1 MDKPTLMVVSGGMDS
16 VVCLHAHK
24 NTIKAAVSFNYGS
37 NHNNIEL
44 QYARYHCKLLNI
56 PHTVI
61 DLSTAMAEFK
71 SALLNGAEAIPE
83 GHYKDENIKQT
94 VVPFRNGIML
104 SIAVG
109 LAESKDLDQVMLASH
124 AGDHAVY
131 PDCREDFN
139 QAFRDAAKRGTHKAI
154 DVVMPFS
161 SITKRDIAT
170 IGADLGIDWAT
181 TWSCYKGTTCA
192 DILDGEGD
200 LLPLVD
206 RPHHCGRCSTCV
218 ERIWALKDVLDD
230 TIYDDGDYAINLLEE
245 RGEW

>member
-1 MDKPTLMVVSGGMDS
+1 MNKNTLMVISGGMDS

-24 NTIKAAVSFNYGS
+24 DIIGAAVSFNYGS
-37 NHNNIEL
+37 NHNNIEM

-61 DLSTAMAEFK
+61 DLSTAMTEFK
-71 SALLNGAEAIPE
+71 SALLSGAEAIPE
-83 GHYKDENIKQT
+83 GHYEDENMRQT

-104 SIAVG
+104 SMAVG
-109 LAESKDLDQVMLASH
+109 LAESKDLEQVMLASH

-139 QAFRDAAKRGTHKAI
+139 EAFRNAARLGTHNHI

-170 IGADLGIDWAT
+170 IGADLNIDWST
-181 TWSCYKGTTCA
+181 TWSCYKGSTENV
-192 DILDGEGD
+192 LDEED
-200 LLPLVD
+200 ELLPLVD

-218 ERIWALKDVLDD
+218 ERIWALKDVIDD
-230 TIYDDGDYAINLLEE
+230 TIYDDGDFAINLLEE